1 MFVLGLTGSIA
12 MGKSTTAAM
21 FRAEGIPVHDSDC
34 AVHALYRGAAAP
46 IIERAFPGTVQN
58 GMVDRERLAAR
69 VLNDPLAL
77 ERLESL
83 VHPLVAASRHE
94 FLTAV
99 AKAGAP
105 IAVADVPLLFE
116 TGVDREVDAVVV
128 VSAPETVQNERLSR
142 RAGMT
147 PERVVAIIA
156 RQMPDCEK
164 RRRSHFL
171 IDTSRGFVDAQKQ
184 VRGILRAL
192 AGAPGRR
199 KFEVAHA
206 GNRSRYRDDG
216 ARSGE
221 G

>member
-21 FRAEGIPVHDSDC
+21 FRAEGIPVHDSDF

-46 IIERAFPGTVQN
+46 IIEAAFPGTVQN
-58 GMVDRERLAAR
+58 GIVDRDRLGAR
-69 VLNDPLAL
+69 VLNDPVAL
-77 ERLESL
+77 ERLETII
-83 VHPLVAASRHE
+83 HPLVSASRHE
-94 FLTAV
+94 FLV
-99 AKAGAP
+99 AAAEVGAS

-116 TGVDREVDAVVV
+116 TGVDREVDAVAV

-147 PERVVAIIA
+147 PERVAAIIA
-156 RQMPDCEK
+156 RQIPDREK

-171 IDTSRGFVDAQKQ
+171 IDTSRGLADAEKQ

-192 AGAPGRR
+192 AGAPGGG
-199 KFEVAHA
+199 KFEFAHA
-206 GNRSRYRDDG
+206 GNRSRYRNDG

-221 G
+221 R